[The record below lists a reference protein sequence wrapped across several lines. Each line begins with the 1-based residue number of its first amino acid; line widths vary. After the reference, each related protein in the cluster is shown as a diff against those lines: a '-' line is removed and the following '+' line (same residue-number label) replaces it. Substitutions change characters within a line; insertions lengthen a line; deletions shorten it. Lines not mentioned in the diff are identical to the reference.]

1 MVAIHR
7 LLRGDLAV
15 DVSLQGGGIRRFAR
29 GGQTLMCPAPT
40 APQLACFAMLP
51 FCSRINTGR
60 FQYGEHEVALAPNFP
75 PEPHAIHGF
84 GWQGLWQLDT
94 QDEHG
99 CVLVYEHDGAAS
111 DDTGWPWTF
120 RASQRL
126 TLSDSGLWVTLTL
139 ENLSND
145 VMPAG
150 MGLHPHFPLAVD
162 MRVSMACADRV
173 VMTDGLLPTLEKLD
187 DHGEVNPLADRPWL
201 RRGLDDVFA
210 HRSGGVQI
218 VWPDQPWS
226 LSVEPDSMLP
236 HWIVYAPRGG
246 EFICIEPLSHVP
258 NAVNINPIKA
268 PFDGAMKALTPG
280 QGWTTTTA
288 FVTYAITQS
297 TLQAPST
304 SC

>member
-1 MVAIHR
+1 MVATHR
-7 LLRGDLAV
+7 LHRGDLAV
-15 DVSLQGGGIRRFAR
+15 EVSLQGGGIQRFAR

-40 APQLACFAMLP
+40 APYLACFAMLP

-201 RRGLDDVFA
+201 RR
-210 HRSGGVQI
+210 
-218 VWPDQPWS
+218 VWMMCLRIAAAAFKSCGQTNLGRYPLSPIQCYLTGSFMRPAVAS
-226 LSVEPDSMLP
+226 LSVSNRS
-236 HWIVYAPRGG
+236 A
-246 EFICIEPLSHVP
+246 ICQ
-258 NAVNINPIKA
+258 
-268 PFDGAMKALTPG
+268 M
-280 QGWTTTTA
+280 
-288 FVTYAITQS
+288 
-297 TLQAPST
+297 PSI
-304 SC
+304 SIR